1 MRSLR
6 LAMIA
11 DGIPTA
17 ETALLAAALDMQD
30 IGDIEKLN
38 FFHLMRVPH
47 TNRFGIL
54 AMRNRYKR
62 AGDADWNIPADVN
75 WDLFD
80 HLLAEAILQLAEA
93 N

>member
-1 MRSLR
+1 
-6 LAMIA
+6 MIA
-11 DGIPTA
+11 DGIPEPDTA
-17 ETALLAAALDMQD
+17 TLAAALNMHD
-30 IGDIEKLN
+30 IGDIQELN
-38 FFHLMRVPH
+38 FIHLQRVPH
-47 TNRFGIL
+47 QHRFGIL

-62 AGDADWNIPADVN
+62 ARDADWTIPADVN